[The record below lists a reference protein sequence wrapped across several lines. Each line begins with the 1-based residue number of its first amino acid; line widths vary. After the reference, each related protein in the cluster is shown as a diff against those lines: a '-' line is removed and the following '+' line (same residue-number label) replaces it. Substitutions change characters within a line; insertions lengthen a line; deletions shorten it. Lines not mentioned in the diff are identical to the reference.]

1 MPRPLKV
8 QKKRRFSKQRA
19 SRKVEDGSICR
30 TDKPSSN
37 VESRTVKFDE
47 KRAAHSCFRPSV
59 LRSNVS
65 WTAEGGNSRSER
77 VGLAVS
83 KTRKM
88 RASFASTLAKPPAN
102 RLRSPQ
108 RPHRS
113 ARDRHERNSRSST
126 RLPSLVKPLATA
138 RRQRAE
144 KVRAR
149 AAFARLRENRS
160 AERDKWRSGIKR
172 ATRGARSER
181 GGQGPGS
188 SRVASAEFS
197 RRSRARSV
205 SSPRLAQPR
214 GVPTREP
221 RGEGR
226 SSRAP
231 FQTRALRRCRN
242 ARVFRRAFRHTRR
255 RRSGLSIAR
264 PRTRAS
270 GKLEGRLIRPHRASS
285 RALPPASRGR

>member
-1 MPRPLKV
+1 MIETLDQTVRW
-8 QKKRRFSKQRA
+8 
-19 SRKVEDGSICR
+19 GR
-30 TDKPSSN
+30 TISEF
-37 VESRTVKFDE
+37 ESRPERNREETRGAQLFKI
-47 KRAAHSCFRPSV
+47 
-59 LRSNVS
+59 LRELE
-65 WTAEGGNSRSER
+65 TGGKAGTRCRKGPIGSLKNSQN
-77 VGLAVS
+77 A
-83 KTRKM
+83 RKM
-88 RASFASTLAKPPAN
+88 YVSPLAKALAN
-102 RLRSPQ
+102 RHRSPQ

-113 ARDRHERNSRSST
+113 ARDRHERNSRSS
-126 RLPSLVKPLATA
+126 RLPSPVKPLATA

-149 AAFARLRENRS
+149 ASLARLRENRS